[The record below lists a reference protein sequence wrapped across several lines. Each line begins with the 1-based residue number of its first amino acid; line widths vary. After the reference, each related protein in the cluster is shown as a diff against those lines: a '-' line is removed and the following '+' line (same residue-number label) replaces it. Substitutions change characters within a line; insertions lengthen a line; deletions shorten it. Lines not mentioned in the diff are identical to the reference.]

1 MRRGTHDDASSADPV
16 LRNGLPVCGA
26 QRSGRSSS
34 GPGVCLNFAGYGT
47 DHKGFGRC
55 KFHGGSTP
63 NHMAHAV
70 AEAVTARV
78 GAYGEPVVVDPMA
91 ALIGEVHR
99 TAGHIAWL
107 SVELQHH
114 PDPATFETRVLLK
127 HYQQE
132 REHLVRVSKAAID
145 SGVAEREVR
154 LAEDQ
159 GRLLTEIIYSVIRS
173 LALSPRQSI
182 DARRIVAQEL
192 RRVGQLE
199 AINAG

>member
-1 MRRGTHDDASSADPV
+1 M
-16 LRNGLPVCGA
+16 
-26 QRSGRSSS
+26 
-34 GPGVCLNFAGYGT
+34 NFAGYGT

-63 NHMAHAV
+63 NHMVHAV
-70 AEAVTARV
+70 TEAVTARSA
-78 GAYGEPVVVDPMA
+78 AYGEPVAVDPMT
-91 ALIGEVHR
+91 ALVAEVHR

-107 SVELQHH
+107 GGELQRH
-114 PDPATFETRVLLK
+114 PDPAAFEARVLLK

-159 GRLLTEIIYSVIRS
+159 GRLLTEIIYAVIRS
-173 LALSPRQSI
+173 LALTPRQSVE
-182 DARRIVAQEL
+182 ARHVVAREL
-192 RRVGQLE
+192 RRVGEVE
-199 AINAG
+199 ATHAG

>member
-1 MRRGTHDDASSADPV
+1 M
-16 LRNGLPVCGA
+16 
-26 QRSGRSSS
+26 
-34 GPGVCLNFAGYGT
+34 NFAGFGT

-70 AEAVTARV
+70 TEAVTARAV
-78 GAYGEPVVVDPMA
+78 AYGEPVTVDPMT

-107 SVELQHH
+107 SVELQQH
-114 PDPATFETRVLLK
+114 PDPAAFEARVLLK

-159 GRLLTEIIYSVIRS
+159 GRLLIEVIQTVLGS
-173 LALSPRQSI
+173 LALTPRQAME
-182 DARRIVAQEL
+182 ARSVVAREL
-192 RRVGQLE
+192 RRVGELE
-199 AINAG
+199 TADG

>member
-1 MRRGTHDDASSADPV
+1 M
-16 LRNGLPVCGA
+16 
-26 QRSGRSSS
+26 
-34 GPGVCLNFAGYGT
+34 NFAGYGT

-63 NHMAHAV
+63 NHMVHAV
-70 AEAVTARV
+70 TEAVTARV
-78 GAYGEPVVVDPMA
+78 VAYGEPVMVDPMA
-91 ALIGEVHR
+91 ALTAEVHR

-107 SVELQHH
+107 SVELQQH
-114 PDPATFETRVLLK
+114 PDPAAFEARVLLK

-159 GRLLTEIIYSVIRS
+159 GRLLVQVIHAVVA
-173 LALSPRQSI
+173 ALGLTARQHL
-182 DARRIVAQEL
+182 DARRVVAEEL
-192 RRVGQLE
+192 RRVSVLE
-199 AINAG
+199 VGSG